1 MKITNRIRIPLL
13 IASIALGH
21 SLPGR
26 AAQPINVDTK
36 NLSVQVDADNARWSA
51 QVKGTPMQINNVHFL
66 PGDDASGWTIT
77 SSVNNNDAS
86 IFGSFATVTL
96 KGTKPGQLDFEYQI
110 SASKTNNDILVSLG
124 RANNTGKSVDIGDMD
139 YFVSSDARL
148 GGTEDKWVT
157 LGTFSRNRDYYE
169 FWAVINMT
177 LPKTYQV
184 NHVIRDSDTGNTLM
198 MGHVTTVKGA
208 SRFEVASGWQGKGP
222 DRMQVRGYCSYKVT
236 MPAGKSFAG
245 EKLLIDFSPDAL
257 RAMEHQG
264 DLIALA
270 NDIRLKERRPIN
282 LDDKELVA
290 NNYSRFHGWMS
301 GGSEASARQFFQ
313 SNGLTDFYW
322 GMGGPGQ
329 QGGFG
334 FYGMGGGTQGNRAR
348 INYDAD
354 LYLPIHTVRY
364 AGERVIDFSNPKAVQ
379 LERDRAFAWA
389 SNQPGTTGRAEMDF
403 ADWWDK
409 WPGQFDPYM
418 SALETYHAGGMPWR
432 EAIDQ
437 KAPRRVVRSNME
449 PVDHS
454 YGMVDICRISE
465 DADHSYEANLS
476 SLARTDDTEQ
486 IPFTGSL
493 AESVLGGANRFF
505 YNGRVFWNDCDGF
518 HIYKFSGAPTNFNYG
533 QAKVDANY
541 HALAGNTLFVSE
553 AFNVPYPADRIEL
566 LKRICPPT
574 MDTGYPV
581 DLFVRRPA
589 QIWNMPVE
597 RPFGKWCVLAVF
609 NWIGRGNQKFTTTLD
624 AAKDLRLDPDKDYIA
639 YEFWSKTLIGTFKGK
654 FAPRGVSP
662 YDCDVYSIVEK
673 QDHPVLISTSRHV
686 RQMAFDIKDL
696 AYDGAQR
703 TLKGTSRSVAGDP
716 YQLRIYVPDGFTAK
730 RLELSDNVTSLM
742 KTEGNLLTVDF
753 TTASGKDVDWKV
765 SF

>member
-1 MKITNRIRIPLL
+1 MNNLSPFRLALL
-13 IASIALGH
+13 LT
-21 SLPGR
+21 SLPFCPIISLG
-26 AAQPINVDTK
+26 AAAPLIVETQ
-36 NLSVQVDADNARWSA
+36 NLLLTVDADHARWSA
-51 QVKGTPMQINNVHFL
+51 EVKGTPMQIRDVYFL
-66 PGDDASGWTIT
+66 PGNDPAGWTIT
-77 SSVNNNDAS
+77 SAVNTTDTNLY
-86 IFGSFATVTL
+86 GSFATVTL
-96 KGTKPGQLDFEYQI
+96 KGTKPGQLDFDYEI
-110 SASKTNNDILVSLG
+110 SASKTGNDILVSLG
-124 RANNTGKSVDIGDMD
+124 RANNTGQAVDIEDLD

-157 LGTFSRNRDYYE
+157 LGTYSRNRDYYE
-169 FWAVINMT
+169 FWAVINLT

-184 NHVIRDSDTGNTLM
+184 NHVIRDSDTGNSLL

-208 SRFEVASGWQGKGP
+208 SRFEVASGWGGKTP
-222 DRMQVRGYCSYKVT
+222 DRMKVRGYCSYKVT

-245 EKLLIDFSPDAL
+245 EKLLIEFNQDAL

-301 GGSEASARQFFQ
+301 GGNNADARRFFE
-313 SNGLTDFYW
+313 SNGLVDFYW
-322 GMGGPGQ
+322 GMGGPGG
-329 QGGFG
+329 QGSFG
-334 FYGMGGGTQGNRAR
+334 FYGMGGGTQGRASR
-348 INYDAD
+348 ISYPATN
-354 LYLPIHTVRY
+354 YLPVHTVRY
-364 AGERVIDFSNPKAVQ
+364 AGERVIDFSNPDAIQ
-379 LERDRAFAWA
+379 REHDRAFAWA
-389 SNQPGTTGRAEMDF
+389 TNQPDTTGRAEMDF

-418 SALETYHAGGMPWR
+418 SALETYHAGGRPWR

-454 YGMVDICRISE
+454 YGIVDICRISE
-465 DADHSYEANLS
+465 DADHGYEANLS
-476 SLARTDDTEQ
+476 SMARTDDTEQ

-493 AESVLGGANRFF
+493 SESVLGGANRFF

-518 HIYKFSGAPTNFNYG
+518 HIYKFNGPTNFNYG
-533 QAKVDANY
+533 QAKVDANF
-541 HALAGNTLFVSE
+541 HAVAGNTLFVSE

-566 LKRICPPT
+566 LKRISPPT
-574 MDTGYPV
+574 MDVAYPV

-589 QIWNMPVE
+589 QIWNMPVA
-597 RPFGKWCVLAVF
+597 RPFGKWSVLAVF
-609 NWIGRGNQKFTTTLD
+609 NWIGSGRGQFTATLD

-639 YEFWSKTLIGTFKGK
+639 YEFWSKQLIETFKGK
-654 FAPRGVSP
+654 FAPRPVSA

-696 AYDGAQR
+696 AYDGQQR
-703 TLKGTSRSVAGDP
+703 VLRGTSRAVAGDP
-716 YQLRIYVPDGFTAK
+716 YQLRIYLPEGFKASGVT
-730 RLELSDNVTSLM
+730 LSDNIAPTM
-742 KTEGNLLTVDF
+742 KPDGNLLTVDF
-753 TTASGKDVDWKV
+753 TAPTGKDVDWKV